1 MTRMNF
7 LYARGPTLARHKQQ
21 KLLRSEEFCLQVD
34 AHSLFD
40 KGFDDKLVQMYAR
53 TQNEN
58 AVLTTYV
65 QDIADMGHRIGNHEV
80 PHLCKTVIGEGGLP
94 RNEQA
99 IEADNFETP
108 KLTPLWGAGL
118 SFSKCHAE
126 RRVPY
131 DPHLLHVFD
140 GEEFSRAI
148 RLWTHGY
155 DMYTP
160 DRGVVFHDYRHKL
173 MGGKKQVPWAFQP
186 PKEDADRRE
195 REHGAALKRLRGL
208 LRMEGG
214 SSEPLGEYGLGAART
229 FEQYVSFS
237 GVQPRTQKMS
247 NGDQCGDLKWVPYS
261 NVAAAHAAR
270 RAPASAPLSASALLA
285 IARHASM
292 RSPGDA
298 LKLALPLSFR
308 PGEAA
313 RRSSNL
319 PGLLRGARQGMHLP
333 KIPTLPPVPRSI
345 VQQQRQAQGALA
357 EVEVDMVKQNPI
369 GLLALIGV
377 TVAVCCSGV
386 LRRRCGGGGRRKRRH
401 RFRRRI
407 PTSPER

>member
-1 MTRMNF
+1 
-7 LYARGPTLARHKQQ
+7 
-21 KLLRSEEFCLQVD
+21 
-34 AHSLFD
+34 
-40 KGFDDKLVQMYAR
+40 
-53 TQNEN
+53 
-58 AVLTTYV
+58 
-65 QDIADMGHRIGNHEV
+65 
-80 PHLCKTVIGEGGLP
+80 
-94 RNEQA
+94 
-99 IEADNFETP
+99 
-108 KLTPLWGAGL
+108 
-118 SFSKCHAE
+118 
-126 RRVPY
+126 
-131 DPHLLHVFD
+131 
-140 GEEFSRAI
+140 
-148 RLWTHGY
+148 
-155 DMYTP
+155 
-160 DRGVVFHDYRHKL
+160 
-173 MGGKKQVPWAFQP
+173 
-186 PKEDADRRE
+186 
-195 REHGAALKRLRGL
+195 
-208 LRMEGG
+208 MEGG

>member
-1 MTRMNF
+1 MNF

-21 KLLRSEEFCLQVD
+21 KLLQNEEFCLQVD
-34 AHSLFD
+34 AHTLFVKD
-40 KGFDDKLVQMYAR
+40 FDDKLVQMYAR

-65 QDIADMGHRIGNHEV
+65 QDIADMGHRIGNHEI
-80 PHLCKTVIGEGGLP
+80 PHLCKTVVGEGGLP

-140 GEEFSRAI
+140 GEEFSRAV

-173 MGGKKQVPWAFQP
+173 MGGKKQVPWSFQP
-186 PKEDADRRE
+186 PAEDAERRE
-195 REHGAALKRLRGL
+195 REHNAALKRLRTL

-214 SSEPLGEYGLGAART
+214 GSEPLGQYGLGTARS
-229 FEQYVSFS
+229 FDQYVSFS
-237 GVQPRTQKMS
+237 GVEPRTRKMS

-261 NVAAAHAAR
+261 DVAAAHATRQVPAS
-270 RAPASAPLSASALLA
+270 APASASAILA
-285 IARHASM
+285 MAQQASM
-292 RSPGDA
+292 KKHADA
-298 LKLALPLSFR
+298 LRRALPLPFR
-308 PGEAA
+308 QQNMA
-313 RRSSNL
+313 RWPL
-319 PGLLRGARQGMHLP
+319 QQPGLLRGARVKDLHLP
-333 KIPTLPPVPRSI
+333 KILTLPPVPRSF
-345 VQQQRQAQGALA
+345 VQQQRRARAPLA
-357 EVEVDMVKQNPI
+357 AVKVDMVKQNPI

-377 TVAVCCSGV
+377 TFAVCCSGV
-386 LRRRCGGGGRRKRRH
+386 LRHRCRTDGRRKRRR